1 MVVSGMSLRLRMS
14 FSCMYQTDSRKS
26 VNAEV
31 QETGVHGRKGCFL
44 AEHTTLMAILKLDRY
59 ITKFRCMNQ
68 RASSFTRKKA
78 GHENATHAPS
88 S

>member
-1 MVVSGMSLRLRMS
+1 MSS
-14 FSCMYQTDSRKS
+14 SCMYRTDSRKS
-26 VNAEV
+26 VNAAV
-31 QETGVHGRKGCFL
+31 QETGVHGREKCFL
-44 AEHTTLMAILKLDRY
+44 AEHTTLMAILKMDRY
-59 ITKFRCMNQ
+59 ITKFRCTNQ

>member
-1 MVVSGMSLRLRMS
+1 MVQ
-14 FSCMYQTDSRKS
+14 CRKQEFMEERS
-26 VNAEV
+26 VFWLS
-31 QETGVHGRKGCFL
+31 TL
-44 AEHTTLMAILKLDRY
+44 TLMAILKLDRY
-59 ITKFRCMNQ
+59 ITKFRCTNQ